1 MRIFI
6 CGSASGT
13 EPIKGR
19 HHSAWILETEN
30 KLYQFDAGE
39 NCICQ
44 AYLNGLS
51 PCRLQALF
59 ITHNHFDHIG
69 GLPHLL
75 WTIRKV
81 INKKWDSM
89 DAVPLLVYTPE
100 PEMLKHAFAFLGYSE
115 FPDIHDAAAVKICD
129 GVIFDD
135 GTVKV
140 EAFHNGHLGTPAD
153 GSWKSFSF
161 RISCEGKTIIDS
173 GDIRSTEE
181 LTQML
186 DKKCD
191 LLLMESGHHH
201 PWESSEKL
209 LAMPNIPDK
218 LLFRHHG
225 RDIINR
231 YEETVSRTSQVWQKR
246 ELFFAEDGMSLN
258 L

>member
-1 MRIFI
+1 MKITFLGTSHGYAEANRFQS
-6 CGSASGT
+6 SALVEVRGKSY
-13 EPIKGR
+13 I
-19 HHSAWILETEN
+19 I
-30 KLYQFDAGE
+30 DAGAPVE
-39 NCICQ
+39 YQMATLGKDFESIR
-44 AYLNGLS
+44 GI
-51 PCRLQALF
+51 F
-59 ITHNHFDHIG
+59 ITHAHLDHIG

-75 WTIRKV
+75 WTIRKI

-89 DAVPLLVYTPE
+89 DTVPLPIYTPE
-100 PEMLKHAFAFLGYSE
+100 PEILKHTFAFLGYSE
-115 FPDIHDAAAVKICD
+115 FPEIQDAAAVKICD

-161 RISCEGKTIIDS
+161 RISCEGKTIVDS

-181 LTQML
+181 LTQMM

-201 PWESSEKL
+201 PWESAEKL

-231 YEETVSRTSQVWQKR
+231 YEETVSRTRQVWQKR

>member
-19 HHSAWILETEN
+19 HHSAWILETGN

-39 NCICQ
+39 NSIHQ

-89 DAVPLLVYTPE
+89 DTVPLPVYTPE
-100 PEMLKHAFAFLGYSE
+100 PEILKYAFAFLGYSE
-115 FPDIHDAAAVKICD
+115 FPDIQDATALKICD

-140 EAFHNGHLGTPAD
+140 EAFHNEHLGIPVD
-153 GSWKSFSF
+153 GNWKSFSF
-161 RISCEGKTIIDS
+161 RISCEGKTIVDS
-173 GDIRSTEE
+173 GDIHSIEE
-181 LTQML
+181 LTKIL
-186 DKKCD
+186 DKNCD
-191 LLLMESGHHH
+191 LLMMESGHHH
-201 PWESSEKL
+201 PWESAEKL
-209 LAMPNIPDK
+209 LTMPNIPEK

-231 YEETVSRTSQVWQKR
+231 YEETVSRTRQIWEER

>member
-1 MRIFI
+1 MKIFI

-13 EPIKGR
+13 EPVKGR
-19 HHSAWILETEN
+19 HHSAWILESGN

-39 NCICQ
+39 NSVCQ

-59 ITHNHFDHIG
+59 NTHPHFDHIG

-75 WTIRKV
+75 WTIRKI
-81 INKKWDSM
+81 INKKWDTM
-89 DAVPLLVYTPE
+89 DTVPLPVYTPDPQILE
-100 PEMLKHAFAFLGYSE
+100 HAFAFLGYSE
-115 FPDIHDAAAVKICD
+115 FPGIRDATAIKIRD

-140 EAFHNGHLGTPAD
+140 EAFHNRHMGIPED
-153 GSWKSFSF
+153 GNWKSFSF
-161 RISCEGKTIIDS
+161 RISCEGKTIVDS
-173 GDIRSTEE
+173 GDLHSTEE
-181 LTQML
+181 LTEML

-191 LLLMESGHHH
+191 LLMMESGHHH
-201 PWESSEKL
+201 PWESAEKL
-209 LAMPNIPDK
+209 LAMPNIPEK

-231 YEETVSRTSQVWQKR
+231 YEETVSRTRQIWSGQ
-246 ELFFAEDGMSLN
+246 ELFFAEDGMFFDL
-258 L
+258 